1 LPPTRF
7 QACGLSPPQFK
18 EVRDLDRQSRVVCAE
33 RLRT

>member
-1 LPPTRF
+1 MLSKPV
-7 QACGLSPPQFK
+7 GLSPPRFK